1 VNIRNVP
8 NIAETIVLGAV
19 GMYFCDPVLGR
30 RRRALARDKIVRLRK
45 TIKETADVNIIR
57 DFKNRTWGTA
67 LEGRATFLE
76 NGVDDAVLVA
86 RVRSELGFLV
96 RNPSSIA
103 LKASEG
109 RVTLTGAVFTHEV
122 QQLLDGVRS
131 VRGVRHV
138 EDFLVTHEVGD
149 NKPGHQG
156 DNPKPSRPLLDVFQ
170 RRSAPST
177 RFLLVSAGIAL
188 LFELNLFRRTTAGL
202 AMLAGLALLACSV
215 AEEQRKE
222 RERSEWRN
230 DEMDATAGRS

>member
-30 RRRALARDKIVRLRK
+30 RRRALARDKIGRLRK
-45 TIKETADVNIIR
+45 TIKETADVNIR

-103 LKASEG
+103 LKVA
-109 RVTLTGAVFTHEV
+109 
-122 QQLLDGVRS
+122 
-131 VRGVRHV
+131 
-138 EDFLVTHEVGD
+138 
-149 NKPGHQG
+149 K
-156 DNPKPSRPLLDVFQ
+156 
-170 RRSAPST
+170 
-177 RFLLVSAGIAL
+177 AG
-188 LFELNLFRRTTAGL
+188 
-202 AMLAGLALLACSV
+202 
-215 AEEQRKE
+215 
-222 RERSEWRN
+222 
-230 DEMDATAGRS
+230 

>member
-1 VNIRNVP
+1 MNIRNVP

-30 RRRALARDKIVRLRK
+30 RRIVLARDKIVRLRK
-45 TIKETADVNIIR
+45 TIKETADVNIR
-57 DFKNRTWGTA
+57 DFKNRTSGTS
-67 LEGRATFLE
+67 LDGRATFLE

-156 DNPKPSRPLLDVFQ
+156 DNPKPSRPLLDVFL

-188 LFELNLFRRTTAGL
+188 LFELDLFRRTTAGL

-230 DEMDATAGRS
+230 DEMDATAGWS